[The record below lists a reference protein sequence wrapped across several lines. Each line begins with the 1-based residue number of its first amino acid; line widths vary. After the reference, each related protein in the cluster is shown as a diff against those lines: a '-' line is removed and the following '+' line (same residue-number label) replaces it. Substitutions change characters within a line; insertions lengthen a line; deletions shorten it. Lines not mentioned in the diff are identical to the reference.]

1 MSIIASLIVL
11 SSTTSRQYNEIG
23 KMPVIME
30 MSAILSMLM
39 LTCGNTLTLVGDIR
53 DSVTR
58 HISDTCYVTDTD
70 SG

>member
-1 MSIIASLIVL
+1 MSIIASLIIL
-11 SSTTSRQYNEIG
+11 NDQL
-23 KMPVIME
+23 PVIKTKY
-30 MSAILSMLM
+30 LVKMLVNGDVSKFYP
-39 LTCGNTLTLVGDIR
+39 TCGNTLTLVSDIR